1 MRIWVAALSIGSMNA
16 RSITSGD
23 IVSYS
28 RDGWCYGV
36 LMLLKRSNEGYLTAS
51 MLVSVIVGAI

>member
-1 MRIWVAALSIGSMNA
+1 MNA

-28 RDGWCYGV
+28 RHGWCYDV
-36 LMLLKRSNEGYLTAS
+36 FELLKRSNKGYLTAS
-51 MLVSVIVGAI
+51 MLVSLIVGGIGHDVQTD

>member
-1 MRIWVAALSIGSMNA
+1 MKIWVAALSIGSMNA
-16 RSITSGD
+16 RSITNRD

-36 LMLLKRSNEGYLTAS
+36 LMLLSQNEGYLTAS
-51 MLVSVIVGAI
+51 MLVSVIAGVI

>member
-28 RDGWCYGV
+28 SDRWCYGV
-36 LMLLKRSNEGYLTAS
+36 LMFLYLTAS

>member
-1 MRIWVAALSIGSMNA
+1 MNA

-51 MLVSVIVGAI
+51 MLVSVIVGAIFL